1 MKKFIYFFIIIV
13 FLFSA
18 LGFSQE
24 VDGVV
29 VRPQENQTVEQ
40 INEDKA
46 QCYNHADA
54 QIEDK
59 NHRTLKSTGIGVA
72 IGAVVGKIIGKPGA
86 GAAVGGAAGAAKGH
100 RKSNKEEKAFNE
112 IYASCLT
119 EKGYSVEV
127 KD

>member
-1 MKKFIYFFIIIV
+1 MKKFIYFFVIIV
-13 FLFSA
+13 FFFSS
-18 LGFSQE
+18 LGFAQD

-29 VRPQENQTVEQ
+29 VSPQDNKTVER

-72 IGAVVGKIIGKPGA
+72 IGAVVGKILGKPGA

-100 RKSNKEEKAFNE
+100 RKSNKEERAFNE
-112 IYASCLT
+112 IYASCLSD
-119 EKGYSVEV
+119 KGYSVEI